1 MRRTRMTVR
10 ALSLVALMLGEAWV
24 IIWVMS
30 ALLGL
35 TQSGWWMAAGA
46 ACMVSG
52 YVVLLVADALG
63 EQPGEPAA
71 APRPRSQPGSGAGSR
86 GAGPAHQARPG
97 RHVQRPVR
105 RTQPVGGGRS

>member
-1 MRRTRMTVR
+1 MRRTRITVR

-46 ACMVSG
+46 ACMVGG
-52 YVVLLVADALG
+52 YVVLLVADALD
-63 EQPGEPAA
+63 EPAA
-71 APRPRSQPGSGAGSR
+71 TPSGRRQAGSGARTTQEHRVRPSSHAR
-86 GAGPAHQARPG
+86 RPAR
-97 RHVQRPVR
+97 RVR
-105 RTQPVGGGRS
+105 PVGGEVR

>member
-1 MRRTRMTVR
+1 MRRTRITVR

-35 TQSGWWMAAGA
+35 AETGWWMAAGA
-46 ACMVSG
+46 ACMVGG
-52 YVVLLVADALG
+52 YVVLLVADGLDEAL
-63 EQPGEPAA
+63 GEPAA
-71 APRPRSQPGSGAGSR
+71 APRPRSQPGSGGDSR
-86 GAGPAHQARPG
+86 GAGPARQARPG